1 MVADLGEVAR
11 GAVVRDP
18 AVAEGLEVSA
28 SSTIFLSCSS
38 YTETCNSS
46 I

>member
-1 MVADLGEVAR
+1 MVADHGEVAR
-11 GAVVRDP
+11 GL
-18 AVAEGLEVSA
+18 AVAEGLEVGA
-28 SSTIFLSCSS
+28 SSTIFLICSS